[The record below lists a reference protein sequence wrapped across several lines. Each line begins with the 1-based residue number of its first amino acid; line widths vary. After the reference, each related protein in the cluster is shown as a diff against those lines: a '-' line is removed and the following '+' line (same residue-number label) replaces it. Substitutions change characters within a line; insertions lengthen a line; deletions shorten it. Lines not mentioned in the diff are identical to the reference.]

1 MFKLVSRTPS
11 PVHGRA
17 TMRWTPVSRAATL
30 AVMCLSTSW
39 TGMARAEN
47 LMDLYVAA
55 KGYDAT
61 YLSAKA
67 QAESVQY
74 QVEQAHALFR
84 PALNLQG
91 SVTRSHYDSDVSVPP
106 IYQQFLGVNS
116 YNANV
121 TSKKLALQARQSIYN
136 ASDSAKVD
144 QAEQSM
150 VVAQADLKTA
160 EDDLAARLAQAYF
173 DVLAA
178 QDVLTTTQANQ
189 KALAEQLASAK
200 RSFEVGNATITDT
213 REAQARYDL
222 AAAQEIAATN
232 DLHIKRIT
240 LDQLVGRNDVKPQ
253 PLIAPTDLNGLA
265 SGEMEDWVTKAQ
277 DAPTIRKAT
286 AALDVARL
294 EIDKAKA
301 GHLPTV
307 AAVAS
312 VQQVDADSASDSARQ
327 SAGAGT
333 TSAIGVELNMP
344 LYSGGSVQNRVKEVL
359 KLEEK
364 AERDLDNA
372 KRSVALATRQAY
384 SVLQSGLAQV
394 KALEAAEASAKLAL
408 EATQLGY
415 RVGVR
420 INKDVL
426 DAQTALASTQKDL
439 YKARY
444 DVIVASVKLKQVT
457 GVLRPEDLTELNKM
471 IVQP

>member
-1 MFKLVSRTPS
+1 
-11 PVHGRA
+11 
-17 TMRWTPVSRAATL
+17 
-30 AVMCLSTSW
+30 
-39 TGMARAEN
+39 
-47 LMDLYVAA
+47 
-55 KGYDAT
+55 
-61 YLSAKA
+61 
-67 QAESVQY
+67 
-74 QVEQAHALFR
+74 
-84 PALNLQG
+84 
-91 SVTRSHYDSDVSVPP
+91 
-106 IYQQFLGVNS
+106 
-116 YNANV
+116 
-121 TSKKLALQARQSIYN
+121 
-136 ASDSAKVD
+136 
-144 QAEQSM
+144 
-150 VVAQADLKTA
+150 
-160 EDDLAARLAQAYF
+160 
-173 DVLAA
+173 
-178 QDVLTTTQANQ
+178 
-189 KALAEQLASAK
+189 
-200 RSFEVGNATITDT
+200 
-213 REAQARYDL
+213 
-222 AAAQEIAATN
+222 
-232 DLHIKRIT
+232 
-240 LDQLVGRNDVKPQ
+240 VGRNDVKPQ

-277 DAPTIRKAT
+277 DAPTIRQAT

-294 EIDKAKA
+294 ELDKAKA

-312 VQQVDADSASDSARQ
+312 IQQVDADSTSDSARQ

-372 KRSVALATRQAY
+372 KRSVALATRQGY

-444 DVIVASVKLKQVT
+444 DVIVASVKLKQVA